1 MKNLILVVAMLFG
14 NLCVASSEV
23 TTAEA
28 VSEAETPLVEKAV
41 EKTVEKAA
49 PIAEDSIPVNISQP
63 KMAGSTESTTNR
75 LVILVGI
82 LVTLSGVAYFITKKF
97 GRPGSSQQTQIKVLT
112 QHYLGPKKSLAI
124 VRVAGESI
132 LIGITDQSINMI
144 KSLSLLDDEVPEVTP
159 MNFEKTLQ
167 ASEKV
172 QSSGSEE
179 FSMRHIKDVVS
190 LKLKGIGKDT

>member
-1 MKNLILVVAMLFG
+1 MKNLILIVAMLFG

-23 TTAEA
+23 TATET

-41 EKTVEKAA
+41 EKAA
-49 PIAEDSIPVNISQP
+49 PASEDSIPVNISQP
-63 KMAGSTESTTNR
+63 KIASAAESTTNR

-97 GRPGSSQQTQIKVLT
+97 GRPGTSQQTQIKVLT

-172 QSSGSEE
+172 QSSGPEE